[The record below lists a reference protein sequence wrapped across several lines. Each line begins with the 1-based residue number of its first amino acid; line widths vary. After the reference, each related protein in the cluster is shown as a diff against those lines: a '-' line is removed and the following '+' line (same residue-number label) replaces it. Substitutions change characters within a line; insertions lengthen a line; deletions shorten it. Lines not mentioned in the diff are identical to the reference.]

1 MKINKKLSEDTI
13 FLAVKLLFE
22 EKERAYQNGDDA
34 YEDRIREALE
44 DLEQ

>member
-1 MKINKKLSEDTI
+1 MKIKKTLEEDTI

-22 EKERAYQNGDDA
+22 EREKAYQNGDDA
-34 YEDRIREALE
+34 YEERIREALE